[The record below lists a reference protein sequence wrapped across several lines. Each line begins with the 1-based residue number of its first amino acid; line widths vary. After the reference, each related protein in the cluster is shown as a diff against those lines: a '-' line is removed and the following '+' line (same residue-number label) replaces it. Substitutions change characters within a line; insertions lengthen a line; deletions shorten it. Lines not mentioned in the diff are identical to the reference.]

1 MSSFVVDT
9 NLEEEMISCRSL
21 FIMGAQNNNKND
33 QGGGTVDFSRSS
45 PLSSSTNFGL

>member
-1 MSSFVVDT
+1 MTSFVVT
-9 NLEEEMISCRSL
+9 NLEEEMIFRVEAHV
-21 FIMGAQNNNKND
+21 IMGAQNNNKND